1 MIDLFVCLIPLPNLK
16 EYVTILGTI
25 ANNTPSN
32 LAQIS
37 ALIRM
42 DYKKLSDA
50 LDFLNSQRCLV
61 VESSEVKTALN
72 YSITERGLRIL
83 EFFDKRT

>member
-1 MIDLFVCLIPLPNLK
+1 MIDLFVCVIPLPNLK

-25 ANNTPSN
+25 ANNAPIN

-37 ALIRM
+37 TLVRM
-42 DYKKLSDA
+42 DYNKLSDA
-50 LDFLNSQRCLV
+50 LDFLNSQRCLMV
-61 VESSEVKTALN
+61 NASEVKTALK

-83 EFFDKRT
+83 DFFDKR